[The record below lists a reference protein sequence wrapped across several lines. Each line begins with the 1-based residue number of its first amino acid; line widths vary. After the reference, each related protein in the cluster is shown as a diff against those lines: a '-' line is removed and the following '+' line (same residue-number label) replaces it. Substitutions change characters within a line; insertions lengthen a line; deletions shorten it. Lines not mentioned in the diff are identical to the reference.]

1 MISPNVI
8 KTNFSIKTFL
18 PSKEGKKCQ
27 FCVFSFLLQKCTSAG
42 TNSHHSSQQQN
53 RASHCSAPST
63 TPFSV
68 LFLQLATSE
77 RCPDF
82 SDQASAWPPLS
93 VNPWGQLSPCH
104 QFLRHT
110 IVLFQVPGDTQAPL
124 ESPYSSEPI
133 SITPVL
139 GCAPWSSTDT
149 NTPHV
154 GRLQ

>member
-42 TNSHHSSQQQN
+42 TNSHHSSQQHH
-53 RASHCSAPST
+53 RAFHFPAPST
-63 TPFSV
+63 TPISV
-68 LFLQLATSE
+68 KLLFLQLATSE

-82 SDQASAWPPLS
+82 PDQGFSLVSPLS
-93 VNPWGQLSPCH
+93 VNPLGPIVPLSLVSRAALH
-104 QFLRHT
+104 TFL
-110 IVLFQVPGDTQAPL
+110 LFQVPGDTQAPL
-124 ESPYSSEPI
+124 ENPCSPEPT

-139 GCAPWSSTDT
+139 GSLELCWGCSC
-149 NTPHV
+149 
-154 GRLQ
+154 